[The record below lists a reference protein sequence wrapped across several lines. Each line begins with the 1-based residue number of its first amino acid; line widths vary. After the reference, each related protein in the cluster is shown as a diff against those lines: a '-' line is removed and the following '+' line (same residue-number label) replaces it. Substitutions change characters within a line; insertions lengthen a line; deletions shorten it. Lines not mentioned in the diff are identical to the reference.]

1 MSAQN
6 SRVACLDGESDMPH
20 VVLNGNVKLREVFD
34 QLQPLTIR
42 DEHVILRT
50 LKKYIDSES
59 ESVLTEALVI
69 EKGRKLGFLV
79 LLSSR
84 DDGFVVRIY
93 PGSHIE
99 KTDGVKRVLAEIAK
113 HLLDAFPSLK
123 VGKTNLQ
130 DFLQKKP

>member
-1 MSAQN
+1 M
-6 SRVACLDGESDMPH
+6 DGESDMPH
-20 VVLNGNVKLREVFD
+20 VVLNGSVKLREVFE

-50 LKKYIDSES
+50 LKKYIDSEG

-93 PGSHIE
+93 PGSRIE
-99 KTDGVKRVLAEIAK
+99 KTDGVKQVLAEIAK
-113 HLLDAFPSLK
+113 HLLDTFPSLK

-130 DFLQKKP
+130 AFL